1 MTKQKL
7 GLASIVLLGFNSI
20 IGSGIF
26 LLPSSLY
33 QLAGDWSVALILITA
48 IIVATI
54 AFCFAEA
61 SGYFSQNG
69 AAYVYTKEAFG
80 SFAGFEVGFLKWMMQ
95 CIAWGVMAVA
105 LTNILANTFGFEENQ
120 MLRNGI
126 IVGIVGSLTLLNL
139 AGVGAAKVV
148 NNISTLAKMVPLVVL
163 IVGGI
168 WFINPENIIPTFSA
182 AESTAEPAQYSLT
195 FETLGSALILC
206 FYAFTGFETFG
217 TAAEDMENPKR
228 NLPLAIIIVILAVTV
243 FYAAVMAV
251 SVGILGPDIANSSVP
266 LADAAK
272 VAFGDFGFYM
282 ITIGSIISI
291 AGINVAASF
300 HIPRALLPLADDKMI
315 PAIFG
320 SKNEKGIPTVAILAS
335 GLVTIPIALSGSF
348 TTLAMLSVVTRF
360 AQYIPTCIATLKFR
374 KRFENDESTKNNFK
388 VPFGPIVPVTG
399 VCICV
404 WLLADQ
410 SLTKILV
417 GLGAMVLISPLYFIA
432 RKRAAE
438 QQAKSTT
445 AKA

>member
-48 IIVATI
+48 VIVATI

-80 SFAGFEVGFLKWMMQ
+80 PFAGFEVGFLKWIMQ

-105 LTNILANTFGFEENQ
+105 LTNILANTFGFEDNQ
-120 MLRNGI
+120 MLRSGI
-126 IVGIVGSLTLLNL
+126 IISIVGSLTILNL

-148 NNISTLAKMVPLVVL
+148 NNISTLAKMVPLVLL
-163 IVGGI
+163 IVGGV
-168 WFINPENIIPTFSA
+168 WFINPEYIMPTISSA
-182 AESTAEPAQYSLT
+182 PAETAEHSLS

-217 TAAEDMENPKR
+217 TAAEDMDNPKR
-228 NLPLAIIIVILAVTV
+228 NLPLAIIIVIIAVTV

-251 SVGILGPDIANSSVP
+251 SVGILGPDIANSTVP

-272 VAFGDFGFYM
+272 VAFGDAGFYM

-315 PAIFG
+315 PAVFG
-320 SKNEKGIPTVAILAS
+320 RKNEKGIPTVAILVS

-360 AQYIPTCIATLKFR
+360 AQYIPTCIAVLRFR
-374 KRFENDESTKNNFK
+374 KRFEGDESTKKNFK
-388 VPFGPIVPVTG
+388 VPFGPIIPVAG
-399 VCICV
+399 VCICL

-438 QQAKSTT
+438 QHAEPATT
-445 AKA
+445 KA